1 MNDEELRARV
11 RESMF
16 RQCHMRGY
24 AAPVDVL
31 MDIGALSKKNYEDWR
46 FGRADTLERVCSM
59 NLSKLSAV
67 LREMYACAKAQNLKP
82 SFCYYK
88 RWGVKKKGQGR
99 RTVLPLRFSRSG
111 DAEIERRYATHYVDE
126 KRIAQLKTMQ
136 GTVAED
142 RAALNVPEA
151 LSSQSPGQKQVS
163 LSIRR
168 MDTSRIMRFSLS
180 VFLGGTVNADGTA
193 GL

>member
-1 MNDEELRARV
+1 MRGSSAVNDEELRARV

-67 LREMYACAKAQNLKP
+67 LREMYACAKAQSLKP

-99 RTVLPLRFSRSG
+99 GAVIPCAS
-111 DAEIERRYATHYVDE
+111 AE
-126 KRIAQLKTMQ
+126 
-136 GTVAED
+136 
-142 RAALNVPEA
+142 AA
-151 LSSQSPGQKQVS
+151 
-163 LSIRR
+163 
-168 MDTSRIMRFSLS
+168 MRKL
-180 VFLGGTVNADGTA
+180 NADTPPIMWTKSA
-193 GL
+193 LHS

>member
-67 LREMYACAKAQNLKP
+67 LREMYACAKAQNDA
-82 SFCYYK
+82 
-88 RWGVKKKGQGR
+88 GR
-99 RTVLPLRFSRSG
+99 CRRRSG
-111 DAEIERRYATHYVDE
+111 G
-126 KRIAQLKTMQ
+126 AQWTGSAFVSIPRSITSFLI
-136 GTVAED
+136 
-142 RAALNVPEA
+142 N
-151 LSSQSPGQKQVS
+151 SPHGYIVYHAVF
-163 LSIRR
+163 LC
-168 MDTSRIMRFSLS
+168 L
-180 VFLGGTVNADGTA
+180 FLGGTVNADGTA

>member
-16 RQCHMRGY
+16 RQCHMCGY

-31 MDIGALSKKNYEDWR
+31 MEIGALSKKNYEDWR

-99 RTVLPLRFSRSG
+99 GAVTPLRFSRSG

-126 KRIAQLKTMQ
+126 KRIAQLKILQ
-136 GTVAED
+136 RISAED
-142 RAALNVPEA
+142 RTALDGQGT
-151 LSSQSPGQKQVS
+151 LSSQSPGS
-163 LSIRR
+163 
-168 MDTSRIMRFSLS
+168 
-180 VFLGGTVNADGTA
+180 
-193 GL
+193 

>member
-31 MDIGALSKKNYEDWR
+31 MDVGALSKKNYEDWR

-59 NLSKLSAV
+59 NLSKLSTV

-88 RWGVKKKGQGR
+88 RWGVKNKGQGR
-99 RTVLPLRFSRSG
+99 GAVIPLRFSRSG

-136 GTVAED
+136 VAAAED

-151 LSSQSPGQKQVS
+151 LSSQSPGQ
-163 LSIRR
+163 
-168 MDTSRIMRFSLS
+168 
-180 VFLGGTVNADGTA
+180 
-193 GL
+193 

>member
-1 MNDEELRARV
+1 MGGSSAVNDEELRARV
-11 RESMF
+11 HESMF

-31 MDIGALSKKNYEDWR
+31 MDIGALSKKKYEDWR

-99 RTVLPLRFSRSG
+99 RAVIPLRFSRSG

-126 KRIAQLKTMQ
+126 KRIAQLKTLQ
-136 GTVAED
+136 RAAAED
-142 RAALNVPEA
+142 RTALNGQEMLLP
-151 LSSQSPGQKQVS
+151 QSPGS
-163 LSIRR
+163 
-168 MDTSRIMRFSLS
+168 
-180 VFLGGTVNADGTA
+180 
-193 GL
+193 

>member
-1 MNDEELRARV
+1 MNGEELRARV

-16 RQCHMRGY
+16 RQCHMRGH

-46 FGRADTLERVCSM
+46 FGRVDTLERVCSM

-67 LREMYACAKAQNLKP
+67 LREMYACAKAQSLKP

-136 GTVAED
+136 VAVAED
-142 RAALNVPEA
+142 RAALNGQEA
-151 LSSQSPGQKQVS
+151 LSSQSPGQ
-163 LSIRR
+163 
-168 MDTSRIMRFSLS
+168 
-180 VFLGGTVNADGTA
+180 
-193 GL
+193 

>member
-67 LREMYACAKAQNLKP
+67 LREMYACAKAQNLKS

-88 RWGVKKKGQGR
+88 RWGVKKKGQGAR
-99 RTVLPLRFSRSG
+99 SR
-111 DAEIERRYATHYVDE
+111 DP
-126 KRIAQLKTMQ
+126 
-136 GTVAED
+136 
-142 RAALNVPEA
+142 AAL
-151 LSSQSPGQKQVS
+151 QQK
-163 LSIRR
+163 RR
-168 MDTSRIMRFSLS
+168 C
-180 VFLGGTVNADGTA
+180 GN
-193 GL
+193 

>member
-24 AAPVDVL
+24 AAPADVL

-136 GTVAED
+136 VAAAED
-142 RAALNVPEA
+142 LAALNVPEA
-151 LSSQSPGQKQVS
+151 LSSQSPGQ
-163 LSIRR
+163 
-168 MDTSRIMRFSLS
+168 
-180 VFLGGTVNADGTA
+180 
-193 GL
+193 

>member
-67 LREMYACAKAQNLKP
+67 LREMYACAKAQSLKP

-99 RTVLPLRFSRSG
+99 RSG

-126 KRIAQLKTMQ
+126 KRIAQLKTLQ
-136 GTVAED
+136 RAAAED
-142 RAALNVPEA
+142 RAALNGQEA
-151 LSSQSPGQKQVS
+151 LSPQSPGQ
-163 LSIRR
+163 
-168 MDTSRIMRFSLS
+168 
-180 VFLGGTVNADGTA
+180 
-193 GL
+193 

>member
-1 MNDEELRARV
+1 MNGEELRARV

-46 FGRADTLERVCSM
+46 FGRVDTLERVCSM

-67 LREMYACAKAQNLKP
+67 LREMYACAKAQSLKP

-88 RWGVKKKGQGR
+88 RWGVSKKNETGHKPVITLQ
-99 RTVLPLRFSRSG
+99 FSKSG
-111 DAEIERRYATHYVDE
+111 SPEIERSYATHFVDLARVQE
-126 KRIAQLKTMQ
+126 LKAAQPQT
-136 GTVAED
+136 E
-142 RAALNVPEA
+142 E
-151 LSSQSPGQKQVS
+151 
-163 LSIRR
+163 
-168 MDTSRIMRFSLS
+168 
-180 VFLGGTVNADGTA
+180 
-193 GL
+193 